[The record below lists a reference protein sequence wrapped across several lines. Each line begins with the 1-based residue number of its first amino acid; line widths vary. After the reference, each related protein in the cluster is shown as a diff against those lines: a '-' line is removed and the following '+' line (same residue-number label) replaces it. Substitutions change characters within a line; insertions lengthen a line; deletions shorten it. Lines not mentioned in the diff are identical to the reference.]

1 MSSSYYTRS
10 SIMSGRRSRRPS
22 EKRNGSSVDGSDPKQ
37 STETMPSTPY
47 TSTLRSATTFLDTS
61 VYANAAFAVRGA
73 EEKSSNRPL
82 GLQISS
88 QQSPVSSMDNSH
100 IPAWLLPFD
109 ESRFRRKW
117 LANRY
122 NTDGLEKL
130 LKAYFHERIASVRPE
145 AEWTYYQGTLK
156 RAFLQG
162 QSKLPEY
169 KAKACDDAVR
179 VFQEAHS
186 KPIN

>member
-1 MSSSYYTRS
+1 
-10 SIMSGRRSRRPS
+10 
-22 EKRNGSSVDGSDPKQ
+22 
-37 STETMPSTPY
+37 MPSTPY
-47 TSTLRSATTFLDTS
+47 SAALRSTTTFCDTS
-61 VYANAAFAVRGA
+61 VCANAAFAVRGPK
-73 EEKSSNRPL
+73 EKSSNGPL
-82 GLQISS
+82 GLQIGLR
-88 QQSPVSSMDNSH
+88 QSPVSSRDSSH
-100 IPAWLLPFD
+100 VPAWLLPFD

-130 LKAYFHERIASVRPE
+130 LKAYFDERIASVRPKSEWISYQE
-145 AEWTYYQGTLK
+145 ALK
-156 RAFLQG
+156 KAFLQG

-186 KPIN
+186 KTIN